1 MKSKTSMAALS
12 FLFIVLLAG
21 AWAVYSQVDTNS
33 VSPEDFDPNDPADLP
48 ELTTIDIDIIGMSS
62 AQVGNIHMLEGIENE
77 TAVQYDSRSD
87 STSAGATSYPRL
99 VLHGIFK
106 RQMRDWRADIIA
118 GKMTKRNIDLFIKN
132 QSNRRVLRIR
142 FTNCWPTRF
151 SLPPFSVDN
160 ATRYIERLEFVY
172 EKFEIFN
179 S

>member
-1 MKSKTSMAALS
+1 MKSKTSMMALS

-21 AWAVYSQVDTNS
+21 AWTVSSQVDTSS
-33 VSPEDFDPNDPADLP
+33 VSPDDFDPNNPADLP

-62 AQVGNIHMLEGIENE
+62 GQVGNIFMLEGIENE
-77 TAVQYDSRSD
+77 TAVHYDNRTN

-106 RQMRDWRADIIA
+106 RHMRDWRADIIA
-118 GKMTKRNIDLFIKN
+118 GKMTKRNIDLYLKN

-142 FTNCWPTRF
+142 FFNCWPTRF

-160 ATRYIERLEFVY
+160 ATRYIERLEFIY
-172 EKFEIFN
+172 DNFEIFKK
-179 S
+179 